1 MHVSCRSTKEINLSL
16 QHSPETVDKQKQEE
30 HDKEMMSIP
39 KRLIWGAPTKQQQKT
54 KVQDSWGNIDTLKS
68 NVFNITSKQG
78 GKNLKI
84 QTDHELSSKE
94 GFITSQQLLML

>member
-39 KRLIWGAPTKQQQKT
+39 KRLI
-54 KVQDSWGNIDTLKS
+54 
-68 NVFNITSKQG
+68 
-78 GKNLKI
+78 
-84 QTDHELSSKE
+84 
-94 GFITSQQLLML
+94 